1 MTGVLIVDDQDLL
14 RAGFAALLR
23 ATPGIEVVGEAA
35 NGREAVAL
43 ARELRPQVV
52 LMDLRLP
59 ELDGVGATELILAEA
74 EPPRPGI
81 LVLTVFDLD
90 DYVYS
95 ALRAGASGFLL
106 KDSPPETLI
115 TGVRT
120 VADGGMLFG
129 PTITRR
135 LVETYMRVPPPNSG
149 IPSQLS
155 TLTQREL
162 DVLRLIATGATNA
175 EIAEHL
181 VLSEGTVKT
190 HVNRSMTKLGASSRA
205 QAVVIAYESGL
216 VVPRGR
222 S

>member
-43 ARELRPQVV
+43 AKELRPDVV

-59 ELDGVGATELILAEA
+59 ELDGVGATERILAET

-162 DVLRLIATGATNA
+162 GVLRLIATGATNA

-181 VLSEGTVKT
+181 VVSEGTVKT
-190 HVNRSMTKLGASSRA
+190 HVNRAMTKLGVSSRA
-205 QAVVIAYESGL
+205 QAVVVAYETGL

-222 S
+222 G

>member
-43 ARELRPQVV
+43 AKELRPDVV

-59 ELDGVGATELILAEA
+59 ELDGVGATERILTET

-135 LVETYMRVPPPNSG
+135 LVETYLRVPPPNSG
-149 IPSQLS
+149 IPSQLA

-162 DVLRLIATGATNA
+162 GVLRLIATGGTNA

-181 VLSEGTVKT
+181 VVSEGTVKT
-190 HVNRSMTKLGASSRA
+190 HVNRAMTKLGVSSRA
-205 QAVVIAYESGL
+205 QAVVVAYESGL

-222 S
+222 G